1 MVVREKERQW
11 LKKKTKA
18 KAKAELRKT
27 KLSKLSKLMDRKG
40 HKLNPVSIYRR
51 CRSILINAST
61 YQPNFNFARNSSF
74 LRLAIGILVPSF
86 ITT

>member
-1 MVVREKERQW
+1 MEVREKERQW
-11 LKKKTKA
+11 LKKKTKT
-18 KAKAELRKT
+18 KAELRKT